1 MLPPCDSQIVVPA
14 CRSAADRRAV
24 PIGRSVVQTAPSS
37 ARAAVDIS
45 AAVAEVELDRQR
57 SRCARGTRPGRPSA
71 SSAAAGRCRRIS
83 PSARNRRNRCDTG
96 LDKRAVQISGS
107 ALGGTLLDKWG
118 IKLTLR
124 KGRTYVRRVSK
135 KDLSYQ
141 APDYFTVGEAALLL
155 HLHPKTVERACR
167 RGDIPASR
175 RTSDRSLSSSGKGQA
190 WQISRA
196 DLFKAML
203 SGFGQ
208 QSPALRPEL
217 KARTFNGAPRRR
229 RASIRRTETRS
240 TETRSTATST

>member
-1 MLPPCDSQIVVPA
+1 MN
-14 CRSAADRRAV
+14 
-24 PIGRSVVQTAPSS
+24 
-37 ARAAVDIS
+37 
-45 AAVAEVELDRQR
+45 
-57 SRCARGTRPGRPSA
+57 
-71 SSAAAGRCRRIS
+71 